1 MLTIWGLD
9 LEMERRYWAYVET
22 HPAHADVNLRA
33 VQEAIELLTWH
44 YTGECFA
51 TLQAVGAHIGAL
63 DRTPRCVLPGVCGL
77 R

>member
-1 MLTIWGLD
+1 MIWDID

-22 HPAHADVNLRA
+22 HPAHADVNPRA

-51 TLQAVGAHIGAL
+51 TLLLADTHTGAL
-63 DRTPRCVLPGVCGL
+63 GTSCLA
-77 R
+77 